1 LGFQYYDL
9 DRTGLG
15 GRTLTA
21 DTVGR
26 SVTTALELGRP
37 FTIGPTLTPVVGLDH
52 RTVWMDGC
60 REDGDPVVG
69 LTYTDSTWH
78 ETRLRTGMRLLWNH
92 GRATLQVSAFYARLL
107 TGAPESTARFNAQ
120 DSRSFSVRGV
130 DRARD
135 AFEPGAALG
144 LQLDDSANA
153 NLIVEARGEFSRGV
167 SAGTVRLSLRYRF

>member
-1 LGFQYYDL
+1 
-9 DRTGLG
+9 
-15 GRTLTA
+15 
-21 DTVGR
+21 
-26 SVTTALELGRP
+26 
-37 FTIGPTLTPVVGLDH
+37 
-52 RTVWMDGC
+52 
-60 REDGDPVVG
+60 
-69 LTYTDSTWH
+69 
-78 ETRLRTGMRLLWNH
+78 MRLLWNH